1 MKTEDFFTAPE
12 GIDAD
17 FIKNYVDKET
27 VDEFAG
33 VCESL
38 NMTQEQAT
46 GVWAFIV
53 KGLADLLAENKEDET
68 KVCRDISKL
77 FGERFGNNGEQKRR
91 DLIVLI
97 NRFGGDDFIRLM
109 KETGVGYRLEMLT
122 FLMNLIAAVDEDR
135 CLSGEK
141 DAGTENGDTLK
152 AQIAALMKNP
162 AYVEKMH
169 PEHDACVRR
178 VYGLRK
184 KMFNED

>member
-1 MKTEDFFTAPE
+1 MKNEDFFTAPE

-17 FIKNYVDKET
+17 FVKNYVDKET

-33 VCESL
+33 VCEAL
-38 NMTQEQAT
+38 NMTQEQAA

-53 KGLADLLAENKEDET
+53 KGLAALLEENKEDDT
-68 KVCRDISKL
+68 KICRDISKL
-77 FGERFGNNGEQKRR
+77 FGERFGKNSEQKRQ

-109 KETGVGYRLEMLT
+109 KETGIGYRLEMLT
-122 FLMNLIAAVDEDR
+122 FLMNLIADAEEDR
-135 CLSGEK
+135 ALSGEK
-141 DAGTENGDTLK
+141 DGCGENGETLK